1 MRIALLSYHTCPL
14 ARLGGRFSGGL
25 NVYVRESARELVRQG
40 FTVDIFTAAH
50 RGQGEQVSQLGPGL
64 RLIHLP
70 VDGAPAGEVSRAA
83 LYGAYRAFAGRIHRF
98 ARSRGLAYDLVH
110 AHYWLSG
117 LVGLELK
124 RAWRVPLVAMFHTL
138 ALVKHQARVGE
149 GEPPERVEAEGRIIA
164 GADAVVAAT
173 DQEKNLLVRL
183 YGAPAHRVAV
193 IPCGVNLRLFRP
205 RDPLLARRRLGLP
218 PDKRLVLYVGRLD
231 PLKGLDLLLRAL
243 ARLEDRGG
251 VQLIVIGGD
260 RSPTGERRRLESLAR
275 ELGLGGTVRF
285 VGPVAHA
292 QLPWYFS
299 AAAVTVVPSY
309 HESFGLVA
317 LESLA
322 CGTPV
327 IAARVGGL
335 TRTVVDG
342 LNGYLVAWHCPE
354 AFTERLELVL
364 GNEGLRRRLAA
375 AARAS
380 VQAFTWPEVT
390 RRLANLYATLAAGP
404 AGARATH
411 LSG

>member
-1 MRIALLSYHTCPL
+1 MRIALVSYHTCPL

-25 NVYVRESARELVRQG
+25 NVYVRESARELARQG
-40 FTVDIFTAAH
+40 FAVDIFTAAH
-50 RGQGEQVSQLGPGL
+50 RGEGERVSRVGPGL

-70 VDGAPAGEVSRAA
+70 VEGASGGPPSRAV
-83 LYGAYRAFAGRIHRF
+83 LYAAHRAFAGGIRRF
-98 ARSRGLAYDLVH
+98 ARSRGVEYDLVH

-124 RAWRVPLVAMFHTL
+124 RAWNVPLVAMFHTL

-149 GEPPERVEAEGRIIA
+149 DEPPERVEAEARIIA

-173 DQEKNLLVRL
+173 EQEKSLLARL

-193 IPCGVNLRLFRP
+193 IPCGVDLRLFRP
-205 RDPLLARRRLGLP
+205 RDPRLARRRLALP
-218 PDKRLVLYVGRLD
+218 PDKRLILYVGRLD

-243 ARLEDRGG
+243 ARLEDRGN
-251 VQLIVIGGD
+251 VELVVVGGD
-260 RSPTGERRRLESLAR
+260 RRPTAERRRLESLAR
-275 ELGLGGTVRF
+275 ELGLEGTVRF

-335 TRTVVDG
+335 ARTVVDG

-354 AFTERLELVL
+354 AFTERLELLL

-375 AARAS
+375 QARPS

-390 RRLANLYATLAAGP
+390 RRLINLYATLTAAPG
-404 AGARATH
+404 GACAAP